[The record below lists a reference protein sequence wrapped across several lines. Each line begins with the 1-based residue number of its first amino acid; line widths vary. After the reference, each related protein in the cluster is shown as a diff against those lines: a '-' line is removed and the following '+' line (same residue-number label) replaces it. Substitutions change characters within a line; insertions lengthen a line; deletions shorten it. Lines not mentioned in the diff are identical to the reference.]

1 MWKIFAAFVVFAAL
15 ALFVIMKGGDKID
28 MAGESA
34 GHNPTETHTPA
45 TPAPAG
51 PTAAPAAPAESK

>member
-1 MWKIFAAFVVFAAL
+1 MWKIAVGFIAFAAI

-34 GHNPTETHTPA
+34 GHSTSEPASASASVPAAKPA
-45 TPAPAG
+45 T
-51 PTAAPAAPAESK
+51 APAASK